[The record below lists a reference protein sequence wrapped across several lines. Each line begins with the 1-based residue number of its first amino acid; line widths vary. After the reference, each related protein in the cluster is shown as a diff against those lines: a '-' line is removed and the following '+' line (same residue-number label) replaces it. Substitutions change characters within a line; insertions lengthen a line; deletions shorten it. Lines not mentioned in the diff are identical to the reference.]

1 MNNRITCSNCLAEN
15 PPYAYTCK
23 NCNSFLRERVF
34 NIDLWNVIGLL
45 IESPK
50 KAMELIVFSEHKN
63 FISFLLIFIAVKLL
77 VNTRFMSLI
86 SLGTFNPSTGLYLSY
101 LIVFV
106 ILVVYL
112 ILFSICFTS
121 INKLSQ
127 ITTRFRDNFALLT
140 YSLLPNVFGIIFL
153 FIIELVA
160 LVNIFFQSI
169 QPLLLSK
176 ELQHTYLQEQNSF
189 LLFGLLYF
197 LLKHLKFKRIHCLTA
212 SFTHL
217 FSTSVWELFCF
228 TLLKSFSQYKI

>member
-153 FIIELVA
+153 FIIELVVFGEYLFSINPTPFVIKGITA
-160 LVNIFFQSI
+160 YIFAGA
-169 QPLLLSK
+169 
-176 ELQHTYLQEQNSF
+176 EF
-189 LLFGLLYF
+189 LLIVWSFVLSFKAFKVQTDSLPYSIIYTFVFYF
-197 LLKHLKFKRIHCLTA
+197 CLGVILFY
-212 SFTHL
+212 SSKIIFT
-217 FSTSVWELFCF
+217 
-228 TLLKSFSQYKI
+228 I